1 MVVEGLTMV
10 FYIKNLRHP
19 ETNSKQ
25 HTFKKQ
31 DESRDSWDDMDDVDF
46 EHVAKIVSSVCCP
59 RRGII
64 RLGQLAA

>member
-31 DESRDSWDDMDDVDF
+31 DER
-46 EHVAKIVSSVCCP
+46 EIV
-59 RRGII
+59 GMTWMTLI
-64 RLGQLAA
+64 LNMLQK